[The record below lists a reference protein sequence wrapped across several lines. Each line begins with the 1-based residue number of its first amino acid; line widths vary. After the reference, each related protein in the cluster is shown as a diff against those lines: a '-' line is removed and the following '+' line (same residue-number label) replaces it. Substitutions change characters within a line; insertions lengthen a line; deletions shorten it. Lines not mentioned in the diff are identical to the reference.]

1 MRNYSSILFCVGVW
15 TLASCS
21 PKVTSN
27 IIHSYPQLESPDQMA
42 VFKDKELLP
51 ADADWMGSVKVE
63 GKASYDKMADISRF
77 TAWKAG
83 GSYLKIKDYSASGLR
98 SDIHVMNSDVYRA
111 DTTKVVYENKS
122 NSYKPYTASAGVT
135 GSTMVYNNPNN
146 TQFSVEIDTLFHN
159 VFRFYAGYGRRL
171 GKLSPDLKTQF
182 EREHY
187 KRLLNGVVLGADYVY
202 LFKSGSGFGLRF
214 RTMRSSTTDA
224 VTVLYDDG
232 SMKDGLWEQTVYISF
247 LGPLY
252 SGRMVSKNGKHIFMD
267 NVGLGVIFYNDNSN
281 ILSQKE
287 IISGSSLGF
296 TFDINYSYL
305 ISDHLSIGA
314 DVSYTSG
321 TIKMVSV
328 SDGNR
333 SEAVKL
339 DKDHYEGMA
348 HLGICAQLV
357 YSF

>member
-1 MRNYSSILFCVGVW
+1 MRNYSSIFFCVGVW

-42 VFKDKELLP
+42 VFKDKEPLP

-111 DTTKVVYENKS
+111 DTTKVVSENKS
-122 NSYKPYTASAGVT
+122 NSYQPYA
-135 GSTMVYNNPNN
+135 PNN
-146 TQFSVEIDTLFHN
+146 THLLEGTDLLNHN

-187 KRLLNGVVLGADYVY
+187 KRLMNGVVLGADYVY

>member
-27 IIHSYPQLESPDQMA
+27 IIHSYPQLESPDQMV
-42 VFKDKELLP
+42 VFKDKEPLP

-83 GSYLKIKDYSASGLR
+83 GNYLKIKDYSASGLR

-159 VFRFYAGYGRRL
+159 VFRF
-171 GKLSPDLKTQF
+171 
-182 EREHY
+182 
-187 KRLLNGVVLGADYVY
+187 
-202 LFKSGSGFGLRF
+202 
-214 RTMRSSTTDA
+214 
-224 VTVLYDDG
+224 
-232 SMKDGLWEQTVYISF
+232 
-247 LGPLY
+247 
-252 SGRMVSKNGKHIFMD
+252 
-267 NVGLGVIFYNDNSN
+267 
-281 ILSQKE
+281 
-287 IISGSSLGF
+287 
-296 TFDINYSYL
+296 
-305 ISDHLSIGA
+305 
-314 DVSYTSG
+314 
-321 TIKMVSV
+321 
-328 SDGNR
+328 
-333 SEAVKL
+333 
-339 DKDHYEGMA
+339 
-348 HLGICAQLV
+348 
-357 YSF
+357 